1 MAIYNY
7 PFYIMPIIPDERYLR
22 PPLLYDLMNSMVNF
36 GQEEKIK
43 IKNLS
48 SVARETIFDFDYPLS
63 TNVNKEDFET
73 MILNKFMMRR
83 IGYETFTAWQIQ
95 LNVKMNE
102 IMPVYNKL
110 FDALENWDLFTDS
123 ETFTKNSTDNRTTT
137 NSNTSSNS
145 STSSNSTSGTNA
157 TNNNLDKRNS
167 KLPQNEISDVQSG
180 TYLTDY
186 EKDVTTS
193 QDAYNSQ
200 GSSTSSGSSNSS
212 GTGTDADMYHEEST
226 KNMSNINNKLNVYNT
241 FLENR
246 NNIMSLIFKD
256 LDPLFYGITNSN

>member
-1 MAIYNY
+1 MEIYNY
-7 PFYIMPIIPDERYLR
+7 PFYIMPIVPNDKFFR

-36 GQEEKIK
+36 GQEEKTK

-63 TNVNKEDFET
+63 ANVDKEEFET

-83 IGYETFTAWQIQ
+83 IGYEAFTPWQIQ

-110 FDALENWDLFTDS
+110 FDALENWNLFADGES
-123 ETFTKNSTDNRTTT
+123 FTKNSTDNRTTT
-137 NSNTSSNS
+137 NSNQ
-145 STSSNSTSGTNA
+145 SSNSTSGTNA
-157 TNNNLDKRNS
+157 TNNSLDKRNS
-167 KLPQNEISDVQSG
+167 KLPQNEISDVQNG

-186 EKDVTTS
+186 ERDAATS
-193 QDAYNSQ
+193 QDAYSSQ
-200 GSSTSSGSSNSS
+200 GSSSSS
-212 GTGTDADMYHEEST
+212 GTGTDADMYHEESN
-226 KNMSNINNKLNVYNT
+226 KNISNINNKINVYNA

-246 NNIMSLIFKD
+246 NNIMSMIFRD
-256 LDPLFYGITNSN
+256 LEPLFYGISNSN

>member
-7 PFYIMPIIPDERYLR
+7 PFYIMPIVPNDKFFR

-36 GQEEKIK
+36 GQEEKTK

-63 TNVNKEDFET
+63 TNVDKEDFET

-110 FDALENWDLFTDS
+110 FDALENWNLFADGES
-123 ETFTKNSTDNRTTT
+123 FTKNSTDNRTTT
-137 NSNTSSNS
+137 NSNQ
-145 STSSNSTSGTNA
+145 SSNSTSGTNA
-157 TNNNLDKRNS
+157 TNNSLDKRNS
-167 KLPQNEISDVQSG
+167 KLPQNEISDVESG

-186 EKDVTTS
+186 EKDAATS
-193 QDAYNSQ
+193 QDAYSSQ
-200 GSSTSSGSSNSS
+200 GSSSSS
-212 GTGTDADMYHEEST
+212 GTGTDADMYHEESN
-226 KNMSNINNKLNVYNT
+226 KNISNINNKINVYNT

-256 LDPLFYGITNSN
+256 LEPLFYGITNSN

>member
-22 PPLLYDLMNSMVNF
+22 PPLLYDLMNSIVNF
-36 GQEEKIK
+36 NSEEKTK
-43 IKNLS
+43 TKNLA

-63 TNVNKEDFET
+63 TNVNKEEFET
-73 MILNKFMMRR
+73 MILNKFITRR
-83 IGYETFTAWQIQ
+83 IAYETFTLWQIQ
-95 LNVKMNE
+95 LNVKLNE

-110 FDALENWDLFTDS
+110 FDSLENWDLFSDG
-123 ETFTKNSTDNRTTT
+123 ETFVKNSTDNRNTT
-137 NSNTSSNS
+137 NS
-145 STSSNSTSGTNA
+145 STSSNSNTTSNSTSGSNTSGN
-157 TNNNLDKRNS
+157 TLDKRNS

-186 EKDVTTS
+186 EKDVGTANDSYST
-193 QDAYNSQ
+193 Q
-200 GSSTSSGSSNSS
+200 GSSTSSGNTSTS
-212 GTGTDADMYHEEST
+212 GTGTDSNAYHEESN
-226 KNMSNINNKLNVYNT
+226 KNISNINNKLNVYNS

-256 LDPLFYGITNSN
+256 LDSLFYGITNSN

>member
-7 PFYIMPIIPDERYLR
+7 PFYIMPIVPNDKFFR

-36 GQEEKIK
+36 GQEEKTQ

-63 TNVNKEDFET
+63 ANVNKAEFET

-83 IGYETFTAWQIQ
+83 IGYETFTPWQIQ
-95 LNVKMNE
+95 LNVKLNE

-110 FDALENWDLFTDS
+110 FDALENWNLFNDS
-123 ETFTKNSTDNRTTT
+123 ESFIKNSTDNRTTT
-137 NSNTSSNS
+137 NSNQ
-145 STSSNSTSGTNA
+145 SSNSTSGTNA
-157 TNNNLDKRNS
+157 TNNSLDKRNS
-167 KLPQNEISDVQSG
+167 KLPQNEIADVQSG

-186 EKDVTTS
+186 EKDAATS
-193 QDAYNSQ
+193 QDAYSSQ
-200 GSSTSSGSSNSS
+200 GSSSSSGS
-212 GTGTDADMYHEEST
+212 GTDADMYHEETT

-256 LDPLFYGITNSN
+256 LDSLFYGITNSN